1 MACILYFKMID
12 SQSVLPHNTNLEQMT
27 EGPGDLL
34 ELTTSALELHQW
46 TPPVGWT
53 GPLPVIYRSFDTLD
67 DLILMRRNNEENFNA
82 LVSGQVRRK

>member
-1 MACILYFKMID
+1 
-12 SQSVLPHNTNLEQMT
+12 MT
-27 EGPGDLL
+27 EGPGDLMG
-34 ELTTSALELHQW
+34 LTTAPLELHQW
-46 TPPVGWT
+46 APPAGWT